1 VSPSESKKSVEVV
14 VKKALIGD
22 KGRHL
27 ATVLLVGLVMLATQ
41 MGAVRPSEAFA
52 STSPS
57 QGKALSSSGT
67 PSVWSV
73 DTRMVADC
81 LVSAVIQVES
91 GGNPRKVGS
100 AGERGVMQIKRETW
114 MGTTRRMYG
123 KTVPFDRAFD
133 ESMNRR
139 VGRAY
144 LAELQSFLARNRNR
158 WRSDERSLLLA
169 CYNAGP
175 TRVMKAGFDV
185 RRLPRSVRSYV
196 ERASALHDY
205 YLEDSAPAV
214 KALLATE
221 TGAGRGRS
229 S

>member
-1 VSPSESKKSVEVV
+1 MKKVLASDTARHVGT
-14 VKKALIGD
+14 ALLG
-22 KGRHL
+22 
-27 ATVLLVGLVMLATQ
+27 GLIVLATQ
-41 MGAVRPSEAFA
+41 MGAVRPAEALA
-52 STSPS
+52 SSSAS
-57 QGKALSSSGT
+57 QGKDVRSSGV

-81 LVSAVIQVES
+81 LVSAIIQVES
-91 GGNPRKVGS
+91 GGNTRKVGR
-100 AGERGVMQIKRETW
+100 AGERGLMQIKRETW
-114 MGTTRRMYG
+114 LGTTRGMYG
-123 KTVPFDRAFD
+123 KPVPFDRAFD

-139 VGRAY
+139 VGRGY
-144 LAELQSFLARNRNR
+144 LAELQSFLARHRSR

-175 TRVMKAGFDV
+175 TRVMRAGFDL

-205 YLEDSAPAV
+205 YLEDHAPAV

-221 TGAGRGRS
+221 TGSGKGRRS
-229 S
+229 